1 MTQNAT
7 QQVAATD
14 GTEQKPMLK
23 DGSFAEELPLD
34 AAARH
39 SVLREEVPP
48 QGLEQLLFSPRNRHI
63 SDQGEAPGRS
73 SVCNL
78 APDLQSIIDAWP
90 NLTDEQKAAILVIID
105 KSVTSQDD
113 AVHE

>member
-1 MTQNAT
+1 
-7 QQVAATD
+7 
-14 GTEQKPMLK
+14 ML
-23 DGSFAEELPLD
+23 LD
-34 AAARH
+34 ANQCE
-39 SVLREEVPP
+39 SMQTTQVPP
-48 QGLEQLLFSPRNRHI
+48 QGLEQLPFSSRNRDI

-90 NLTDEQKAAILVIID
+90 NLTVEQKAAILVIIN
-105 KSVTSQDD
+105 KSVTSQCD